1 MLSLSNSDVSE
12 ALKRF
17 KSKNVEVCFLVPS
30 ETGMTKSIMDATR
43 HVREFF
49 RDKEVHDYDLQR
61 SGEEAKV
68 SIETLLLS
76 GQQVI
81 ETKTS
86 LYRPKT
92 KKGDPRIWIYKLK
105 DHAKSGDLL
114 AISVKD
120 SKLVVVNCSQSDL
133 SSLLNEEG
141 EFSLYFK
148 VDKKE
153 LTESATELFS
163 MLNEISNRGFITTLR
178 AGDTGVGYTLETLL
192 NIPAN
197 SSRAPDYKGIE
208 IKSGRKRSTKRGRTT
223 IFSQVPNWNLSR
235 VKEKSK
241 GLLYLRGRYNE
252 KKGRLQL
259 FHELSTLKTNSYDMM
274 LEIDRENNLL
284 HQVYVDG
291 ELVTRDVTWE
301 FSLLEERLR
310 EKHRET
316 FWVYADSRGK
326 SGDKDE
332 QFHYKALKHT
342 GSVDISAFRVLI
354 ESGQI
359 TLDYTIKEVKKG
371 VAKDQGYL
379 FKIHSKNLNLLFNR
393 VEEYQL
399 GSGL

>member
-1 MLSLSNSDVSE
+1 MLSLSNSDVSD

-17 KSKNVEVCFLVPS
+17 KSKNVGVCFLVPT

-43 HVREFF
+43 HVQEFF

-61 SGEEAKV
+61 TGEEAKV

-76 GQQVI
+76 GQQTI

-105 DHAKSGDLL
+105 DHAKPGDLL

-120 SKLVVVNCSQSDL
+120 SKLVIVNCSQSNL
-133 SSLLNEEG
+133 SSLLNERG
-141 EFSLYFK
+141 KFSLYFK

-153 LTESATELFS
+153 LTEPASELLS

-197 SSRAPDYKGIE
+197 SSRAPDYRGIE
-208 IKSGRKRSTKRGRTT
+208 IKSGRKRSTRKGRTT
-223 IFSQVPNWNLSR
+223 LFSQVPNWNLSR

-241 GLLYLRGRYNE
+241 GLLYLRGRYSE
-252 KKGRLQL
+252 KKKRLQL
-259 FHELSTLKTNSYDMM
+259 FHELSTLKTNSYDMK

-301 FSLLEERLR
+301 FSVLEKRLR

-332 QFHYKALKHT
+332 QFHYKALKHS
-342 GSVDISAFRVLI
+342 GSVDISAFRILI

-359 TLDYTIKEVKKG
+359 TVDYTIKEAKKG

-379 FKIHSKNLNLLFNR
+379 FKIHSENLNLLFNR